1 MNLAVEIELNL
12 RIIYKNLF
20 KIANYISLN
29 SKQENEN

>member
-12 RIIYKNLF
+12 RILF
-20 KIANYISLN
+20 KIANYVSLN